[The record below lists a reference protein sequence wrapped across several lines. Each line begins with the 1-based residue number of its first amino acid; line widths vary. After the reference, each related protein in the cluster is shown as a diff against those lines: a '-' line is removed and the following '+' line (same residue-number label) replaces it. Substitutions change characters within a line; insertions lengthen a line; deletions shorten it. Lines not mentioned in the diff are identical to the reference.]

1 MKTIKCNNCVYGIN
15 SKQKM
20 ECLLCGDVSKIS
32 LIKEDLIKLGYSDA
46 IIIEKA
52 NPVLIQLMDCIIKE
66 ESKNIATR

>member
-1 MKTIKCNNCVYGIN
+1 MYGIN